1 MRSFDDYILEVF
13 RVSKFSN
20 IQIVHVLY
28 SLGFSTTTYQ
38 TEMDYRDFLTL
49 DLLTFQMMRRID

>member
-13 RVSKFSN
+13 RVSKFSS
-20 IQIVHVLY
+20 IQIVRVFYRLR
-28 SLGFSTTTYQ
+28 FSTTTYQ
-38 TEMDYRDFLTL
+38 TEMEYRDFLTL

>member
-13 RVSKFSN
+13 RVSKFSS
-20 IQIVHVLY
+20 IQIVHVLHG
-28 SLGFSTTTYQ
+28 LGFSTTTYQ